1 MPGLF
6 GHQPRDRVSEDRR
19 FFDERYQRHLD
30 RLNRPWLENPR
41 PRMSDRRA
49 HDLAREAR
57 VRETRAREALGGED
71 REREALRRERHT
83 PRRALN
89 ALSPGSL
96 ARAQAE
102 FRTRDNQAR
111 SRDALRRR
119 EARIIPASSR
129 AARVYNLMPSL
140 SEIQRERESRL
151 RSLAPALETRERE
164 AHRRDTRTYHISIPT
179 AELASQNQTMNL
191 SSQQTR
197 PAGHF
202 RVSVPRA
209 REAFRRDT
217 NAPDVDQF
225 NAILSQLAERDLQNV

>member
-1 MPGLF
+1 
-6 GHQPRDRVSEDRR
+6 
-19 FFDERYQRHLD
+19 
-30 RLNRPWLENPR
+30 
-41 PRMSDRRA
+41 
-49 HDLAREAR
+49 
-57 VRETRAREALGGED
+57 
-71 REREALRRERHT
+71 
-83 PRRALN
+83 
-89 ALSPGSL
+89 
-96 ARAQAE
+96 
-102 FRTRDNQAR
+102 
-111 SRDALRRR
+111 
-119 EARIIPASSR
+119 
-129 AARVYNLMPSL
+129 MPSL
-140 SEIQRERESRL
+140 SEIQRERERESRL

-209 REAFRRDT
+209 REAFRRET